1 MIELLSINI
10 RFTLIL
16 KLTASSSF
24 LSFIEFPLIFKIFIR
39 TYFFILETTIS
50 LVKRTKEKI
59 SSVQLS
65 IPALVSFHLG
75 RQTNTPFFFFF
86 LIQHAVIIER
96 RIKDYTT
103 YTIPYLLPSSSN
115 ILMLQIGEKKK
126 IFHSPIC
133 IIFLTKCGF
142 STIVFYQI
150 ERHYYSL
157 ASFVGRMT
165 KIRGIRRSLLFNVD
179 LVNRFVR

>member
-10 RFTLIL
+10 RFALIL

-39 TYFFILETTIS
+39 TYFFILETTIL

-59 SSVQLS
+59 SSLQLS

-86 LIQHAVIIER
+86 
-96 RIKDYTT
+96 
-103 YTIPYLLPSSSN
+103 
-115 ILMLQIGEKKK
+115 
-126 IFHSPIC
+126 
-133 IIFLTKCGF
+133 
-142 STIVFYQI
+142 
-150 ERHYYSL
+150 
-157 ASFVGRMT
+157 
-165 KIRGIRRSLLFNVD
+165 
-179 LVNRFVR
+179 

>member
-39 TYFFILETTIS
+39 TYFFILETTIL

-126 IFHSPIC
+126 NIPLANLYNISNEVRIFNDCVLSNRAP
-133 IIFLTKCGF
+133 L
-142 STIVFYQI
+142 
-150 ERHYYSL
+150 L
-157 ASFVGRMT
+157 FVG
-165 KIRGIRRSLLFNVD
+165 
-179 LVNRFVR
+179 

>member
-10 RFTLIL
+10 RFALIL

-39 TYFFILETTIS
+39 TYFFILETTIL

-75 RQTNTPFFFFF
+75 RQTNTRFFFF

-126 IFHSPIC
+126 NIPLANLYNISNEVRIFNDSVLSNRAP
-133 IIFLTKCGF
+133 L
-142 STIVFYQI
+142 
-150 ERHYYSL
+150 L
-157 ASFVGRMT
+157 FVG
-165 KIRGIRRSLLFNVD
+165 
-179 LVNRFVR
+179 

>member
-39 TYFFILETTIS
+39 TYFFILETTIL

-75 RQTNTPFFFFF
+75 RQTNTRFFFFF
-86 LIQHAVIIER
+86 
-96 RIKDYTT
+96 
-103 YTIPYLLPSSSN
+103 
-115 ILMLQIGEKKK
+115 
-126 IFHSPIC
+126 
-133 IIFLTKCGF
+133 
-142 STIVFYQI
+142 
-150 ERHYYSL
+150 
-157 ASFVGRMT
+157 
-165 KIRGIRRSLLFNVD
+165 
-179 LVNRFVR
+179 

>member
-39 TYFFILETTIS
+39 TYFFILETTIL

-75 RQTNTPFFFFF
+75 RQTNTRFFFF

-115 ILMLQIGEKKK
+115 ILMLKIGEKKK

-142 STIVFYQI
+142 STILFYQI

>member
-39 TYFFILETTIS
+39 TYFFILETTIL

-75 RQTNTPFFFFF
+75 RQTNTLLFFF

-115 ILMLQIGEKKK
+115 ILMLQIGGKKK
-126 IFHSPIC
+126 NIPLANLYNISNEVRIFNDSVLSNRAP
-133 IIFLTKCGF
+133 L
-142 STIVFYQI
+142 
-150 ERHYYSL
+150 L
-157 ASFVGRMT
+157 FVG
-165 KIRGIRRSLLFNVD
+165 
-179 LVNRFVR
+179 

>member
-39 TYFFILETTIS
+39 TYFFILETTIL

-75 RQTNTPFFFFF
+75 RQTNTRFFFF

-126 IFHSPIC
+126 NIPLANLYNISNE
-133 IIFLTKCGF
+133 F
-142 STIVFYQI
+142 STILFYQI